1 MVTETALIQR
11 YTNSM
16 YHPTTRVLA
25 VLELLQTH
33 RRLTGLDLA
42 QRLEVNIRTLRRYIT
57 ILQDLGIPIIAERGR
72 YGAYEL
78 GVGRKLPPMI
88 FTNAEALSLALGL
101 LAVEH
106 LSLSEVTPAIESARA
121 KIERLLPLELREQFR
136 ALAET
141 VAFDWGKSPLVSSSA
156 VILTLSQAVQL
167 HRRTHLLYRSGAGDE
182 TERDFDPYG
191 VAHYQGKWYA
201 VGWCHLRQAERS
213 FRLDRVAQVGLTDV
227 TFDAPGQFDALAYV
241 VQAIAKVPRRF
252 SFEILLKTDL
262 ASAVDEIM
270 DVLGVLEPSDDGVLL
285 SGSTDDLD
293 WLARHLAILSFDI
306 AVREPED
313 LRVAL
318 HNLAAK
324 LAAQ

>member
-1 MVTETALIQR
+1 
-11 YTNSM
+11 M

-33 RRLTGLDLA
+33 RRLTGLELA

-106 LSLSEVTPAIESARA
+106 LSLSEMTPSIESARA

-136 ALAET
+136 ALAEA
-141 VAFDWGKSPLVSSSA
+141 VAFDWQQSSLASSSE
-156 VILTLSQAVQL
+156 VILTLGQAVQL
-167 HRRTHLLYRSGAGDE
+167 HRRTHLLYRSGDGDE

-191 VAHYQGKWYA
+191 VVHYQGKWYA
-201 VGWCHLRQAERS
+201 VGWCNLRQALRS
-213 FRLDRVAQVGLTDV
+213 FRLNRVARVALTEAIFNPPKR
-227 TFDAPGQFDALAYV
+227 FDAMTYV
-241 VQAIAKVPRRF
+241 VQAIANVPRRF
-252 SFEILLKTDL
+252 AFEILLKTDL
-262 ASAVDEIM
+262 ASAADEIM
-270 DVLGVLEPSDDGVLL
+270 DVLGVMELFDDGVLL
-285 SGSTDDLD
+285 RGSTDDLD
-293 WLARHLAILSFDI
+293 WLARQLAKLSFDFV
-306 AVREPED
+306 VREPDD

-324 LAAQ
+324 LATT